1 MSRAHG
7 AGGRQVVPGIWQTN
21 TKNEW
26 VIRTQPLDPTTGRRK
41 NIRRVL
47 QGVSLVE
54 AISARDE
61 LLRKFLARV
70 AMTEVTVAT
79 PPSAPVPVV
88 TTVTAP
94 ASSTNSPSTSPVT
107 VRTFARSWLERK
119 LARGDITDVTH
130 RRYATALD
138 RMSAAILDSPIGSL
152 DAETIE
158 AWQLASRRKYDPETV
173 NGWHRVL
180 SSMLNDAM
188 RRIGLLRNVA
198 LDVPLLRKKVDLV
211 DTNSATPAEL
221 GAILVALRE
230 SADWVVANAAHLQAE
245 TGTRWQEVSALCLE
259 DVDLTAGIIT
269 IRRKV
274 VQGGHVVPRTK
285 TDRGRVVGLSAGT
298 VARLESY
305 MARLEREHPSR
316 GSPLLFPST
325 AGTPLASGRVSDV
338 LREARA
344 RAGITRRLTS
354 QGLRRSMTDF
364 LRLARVDPVTAQ
376 ALIGHQTTRMRDHYS
391 TVRPEEARD
400 AAERVA
406 TLLSDAAPGSASSK
420 RSHAG
425 SSGAPS
431 ATSA

>member
-26 VIRTQPLDPTTGRRK
+26 VIRAQPLDPVTGRRK
-41 NIRRVL
+41 NIRRLL

-54 AISARDE
+54 AIATRDE
-61 LLRKFLARV
+61 LVRRFLASVVV
-70 AMTEVTVAT
+70 ADVITTAAPVTPVVSAPTAAPPELVTLAPAAT
-79 PPSAPVPVV
+79 PPSAG
-88 TTVTAP
+88 TG
-94 ASSTNSPSTSPVT
+94 SPSISPVT
-107 VRTFARSWLERK
+107 VRTFATSWLERK
-119 LARGDITDVTH
+119 LGRGDITDVTH
-130 RRYATALD
+130 GRYATALD
-138 RMSAAILDSPIGSL
+138 RMSAAILDSPPASL
-152 DAETIE
+152 TAESIE
-158 AWQLASRRKYDPETV
+158 TWQLASRRKYDPETV

-180 SSMLNDAM
+180 SQVLNDAM
-188 RRIGLLRNVA
+188 RRLGLLRNVA

-325 AGTPLASGRVSDV
+325 VGTPLCSSRVSDV

-344 RAGITRRLTS
+344 KAGVTRRLTS

-364 LRLARVDPVTAQ
+364 LRLAGVDPVTAQ
-376 ALIGHQTTRMRDHYS
+376 ALIGHQSARMRVHYS
-391 TVRPEEARD
+391 TVRPGEARD

-406 TLLSDAAPGSASSK
+406 TLLSDAAEAA
-420 RSHAG
+420 RT
-425 SSGAPS
+425 
-431 ATSA
+431 ATAT